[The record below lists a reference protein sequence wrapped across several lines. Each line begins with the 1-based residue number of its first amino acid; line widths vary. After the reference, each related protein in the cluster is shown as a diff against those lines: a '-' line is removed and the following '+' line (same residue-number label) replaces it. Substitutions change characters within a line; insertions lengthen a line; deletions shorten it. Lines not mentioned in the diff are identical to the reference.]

1 MPPSAPRPGGVVA
14 VAGVGLMFATPLA
27 VAGAIAVAAAAASG
41 WLIGW
46 LRPRLPVVAILPAR
60 VPAGST
66 RQVVTAAGVAIVL
79 VTLAAAVAA
88 AWLDPG
94 IGRGLA
100 ALLLPA
106 ACVAA
111 VRPVDDIRPLPPLAR
126 LMVHVAAAAA
136 AVQWLGPVERVWL
149 GLVGEL
155 SLGAW
160 AWPVTMLWIVG
171 LTNAFNFMDGVD
183 GMAGIVA
190 AACGM
195 AVAAALGLCGSTAAG
210 FVAAA
215 FTGAVSGF
223 LAWNWPPARVFMGDV
238 GSTFCGFFLA
248 AVPLV
253 LPASAR
259 PAALAVVALACW
271 PFIVDTAV
279 TLLARLV
286 RGRNVLQSHRSHL
299 YQRLVAAGWS
309 HRAVA
314 AMYGAAASFSAAV
327 GLSALVGAGATGCGA

>member
-1 MPPSAPRPGGVVA
+1 MPPGSPCPGGFFA
-14 VAGVGLMFATPLA
+14 VAGVGLMVAAPLA
-27 VAGAIAVAAAAASG
+27 VAGAIAIAAAAASG

-46 LRPRLPVVAILPAR
+46 LRPRLPVVSILPAR
-60 VPAGST
+60 VPSGSA

-79 VTLAAAVAA
+79 VTVAAAVAA
-88 AWLDPG
+88 GWLDPG

-100 ALLLPA
+100 AVLLPA

-111 VRPVDDIRPLPPLAR
+111 VSLLDDIRPLPPLVR
-126 LMVHVAAAAA
+126 LAVHVAAAAVV
-136 AVQWLGPVERVWL
+136 VQWLGPVERVRL
-149 GLVGEL
+149 GVVGEL
-155 SLGAW
+155 SLGTW
-160 AWPVTMLWIVG
+160 AWPTTMLWIVG

-195 AVAAALGLCGSTAAG
+195 AVAAALGLCGSIAAG

-248 AVPLV
+248 ALPLV

-259 PAALAVVALACW
+259 PGAITVVALASW

-314 AMYGAAASFSAAV
+314 ALYGAAASFSAAV
-327 GLSALVGAGATGCGA
+327 GLSALVSAGAKGYGA